1 MHLTIDHTTTYR
13 FDEPV
18 PWGLQRVRLRPITT
32 VMQEV
37 MSWTLDIQGAT
48 RELNF
53 SDQYMNEVD
62 LLSFASSTEVQ
73 IRAHGVVVTKSNDG
87 IFPEPVSKVPLWML
101 ARPTPLTETGQ
112 AVKDL
117 TAQFGPNAV
126 PDPNTFHAISKAI
139 VDQVPWT
146 EGATN
151 STTSAEQA
159 LVGGAGVCQDHA
171 HIFLAVARELGFAG
185 RYVSG
190 YLMMNDRIHQPA
202 MHAWAE
208 VWVDG
213 LGFVGFDVSNG
224 ISPDERYVR
233 IAVGLDYREAAPI
246 AGTRYGAGN
255 EFLDVSLSVTAGN
268 Q

>member
-1 MHLTIDHTTTYR
+1 MELTIDHTTTYR

-32 VMQEV
+32 MMQHV
-37 MSWTLDIQGAT
+37 DIWTLEIHGA
-48 RELNF
+48 RGELSF
-53 SDQYMNEVD
+53 SDQFMNQVD
-62 LLSFASSTEVQ
+62 LLSFAASTEVQ
-73 IRAHGVVVTKSNDG
+73 IRAHGVVSTKSSDG
-87 IFPEPVSKVPLWML
+87 IFAEPVSKVPLWML
-101 ARPTPLTETGQ
+101 SRPTALTETGD
-112 AVKDL
+112 AVKQL
-117 TAQFGPNAV
+117 AAQFGPNVVAE
-126 PDPNTFHAISKAI
+126 PATFHAISQAI

-146 EGATN
+146 DGVTG

-159 LVGGAGVCQDHA
+159 LLGGAGVCQDHA

-190 YLMMNDRIHQPA
+190 YLMMNDRIDQAA

-208 VWVDG
+208 VWIDG
-213 LGFVGFDVSNG
+213 LGFVGFDVSNK

-233 IAVGLDYREAAPI
+233 IAVGLDYRDAAPI

-255 EFLDVSLSVTAGN
+255 ELLDVKLSVTAS
-268 Q
+268 QQ